1 MLGSWE
7 YNLNKVDYDRG
18 DFMTLNDIIS
28 TISAKKKNLFALSK
42 DYKTIRYIDGDTYED
57 VVGKYVEPQFSR
69 LHRSECGTPRFII
82 FSAPGAT
89 GKSTLAMHIC
99 HEYNGIY
106 WNLPDNKIAE
116 FSFQGAIAKAV

>member
-69 LHRSECGTPRFII
+69 LHRSECGTP
-82 FSAPGAT
+82 
-89 GKSTLAMHIC
+89 
-99 HEYNGIY
+99 
-106 WNLPDNKIAE
+106 
-116 FSFQGAIAKAV
+116 

>member
-57 VVGKYVEPQFSR
+57 VVGKYVEP
-69 LHRSECGTPRFII
+69 P
-82 FSAPGAT
+82 
-89 GKSTLAMHIC
+89 
-99 HEYNGIY
+99 
-106 WNLPDNKIAE
+106 
-116 FSFQGAIAKAV
+116 V